1 MKHIQLFENFIES
14 ADQILEAAALPAKPT
29 TPLTDDDLMGD
40 TTGLSSFIN
49 TVIPAAKYAAFI
61 AAPVLGIPAAL
72 GAGAALAV
80 GAAGAGAAVST
91 GVATGLLGATIE
103 QLKDRRTGVKGAI
116 DALDGFVKE
125 SDLLYVLT
133 ILKAL
138 VGRKAAD
145 GTSAIER
152 FKKLYKLDDGEELI
166 DDVKS
171 VGTKTMSVKGPFIKE
186 ELIKI
191 LSNKAA

>member
-1 MKHIQLFENFIES
+1 MKLNKKLNMKHIKLFENFIES
-14 ADQILEAAALPAKPT
+14 DDQILEAAALPAKPT
-29 TPLTDDDLMGD
+29 TPLTDDDLMGE
-40 TTGLSSFIN
+40 TSGLSSFIN
-49 TVIPAAKYAAFI
+49 TILPAAKYAAFI
-61 AAPVLGIPAAL
+61 PIIGIPV
-72 GAGAALAV
+72 AV
-80 GAAGAGAAVST
+80 IGTTVD
-91 GVATGLLGATIE
+91 
-103 QLKDRRTGVKGAI
+103 QFKDKRTGVKGAI

-133 ILKAL
+133 IIKAL
-138 VGRKAAD
+138 EGRKAAG

-171 VGTKTMSVKGPFIKE
+171 VGTRTMSVKGPFIKE

-191 LSNKAA
+191 LSKK

>member
-40 TTGLSSFIN
+40 TSGLSSFIN

-61 AAPVLGIPAAL
+61 AAPVLGVPAAL
-72 GAGAALAV
+72 GAAAGAAAI
-80 GAAGAGAAVST
+80 GAGAGA
-91 GVATGLLGATIE
+91 GLLGATVE
-103 QLKDRRTGVKGAI
+103 KLKERRTGVKGAI

-171 VGTKTMSVKGPFIKE
+171 VGTNTMSVKGPFIKE
-186 ELIKI
+186 EVIKI